1 MQTLTNMG
9 GITTCGGTSP
19 VSVSASQVTGPDNED
34 AAQVSVTY
42 TTPHLIPIPGLLAG
56 QYTITRVV
64 QMKL

>member
-1 MQTLTNMG
+1 
-9 GITTCGGTSP
+9 